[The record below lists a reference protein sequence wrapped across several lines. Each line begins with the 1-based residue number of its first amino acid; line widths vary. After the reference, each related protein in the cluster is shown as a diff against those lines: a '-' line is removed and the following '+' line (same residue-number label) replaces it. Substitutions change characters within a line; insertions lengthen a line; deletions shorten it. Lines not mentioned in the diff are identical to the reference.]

1 MRRFFAWL
9 GCLLGAL
16 WIFKWFRRG
25 SPPAPAADLAA
36 DPAEEL
42 RRKLE
47 ESRADEPTPTE
58 PSVAEPEAPEAGLDE
73 RRRAVHDRGR
83 AAIDAM
89 RVPPDEPADS

>member
-1 MRRFFAWL
+1 MRRFVTWI

-16 WIFKWFRRG
+16 WIFRWFRRG
-25 SPPAPAADLAA
+25 SPPEPTA

-42 RRKLE
+42 RRRLD
-47 ESRADEPTPTE
+47 ESRADEQAPAE
-58 PSVAEPEAPEAGLDE
+58 PPAAEPEAPAAGLDE

-89 RVPPDEPADS
+89 RGRPDDPGDS

>member
-1 MRRFFAWL
+1 MRRVVTGL

-16 WIFKWFRRG
+16 WIFRWFRR
-25 SPPAPAADLAA
+25 SAQPEPAA

-42 RRKLE
+42 RRKLD
-47 ESRADEPTPTE
+47 ESRTEDQVPAEPAA
-58 PSVAEPEAPEAGLDE
+58 AEPEALPAGLEE

-89 RVPPDEPADS
+89 RAPPDEPGDS

>member
-1 MRRFFAWL
+1 MRRFLAWL
-9 GCLLGAL
+9 GCAIGAA
-16 WIFKWFRRG
+16 WIFRRLRR
-25 SPPAPAADLAA
+25 SEPDPAA

-47 ESRADEPTPTE
+47 ASREDEPASAE
-58 PSVAEPEAPEAGLDE
+58 PSVAEPEAQEAGLDE

-89 RVPPDEPADS
+89 RARPDEPKDG

>member
-16 WIFKWFRRG
+16 WIFRWFRRG
-25 SPPAPAADLAA
+25 SPPEPAV

-47 ESRADEPTPTE
+47 ESRSDEAAPAAPPLAE
-58 PSVAEPEAPEAGLDE
+58 AEEPEAPEAGLDE

-89 RVPPDEPADS
+89 RVRPDEPADS

>member
-16 WIFKWFRRG
+16 WIFRWFRRG
-25 SPPAPAADLAA
+25 SPPAAPAA

-47 ESRADEPTPTE
+47 ESRADEPAPAE
-58 PSVAEPEAPEAGLDE
+58 PSAAEPEAPQAGLDE

-89 RVPPDEPADS
+89 RAPPDEPADS

>member
-1 MRRFFAWL
+1 MRRFLAWL
-9 GCLLGAL
+9 GCAIGAA
-16 WIFKWFRRG
+16 WIFRRLRR
-25 SPPAPAADLAA
+25 SEPDPAA

-47 ESRADEPTPTE
+47 ASREDEPVELPVEET
-58 PSVAEPEAPEAGLDE
+58 PEAGLDE

-89 RVPPDEPADS
+89 QARPNDPGDS

>member
-1 MRRFFAWL
+1 MRRFLAWL
-9 GCLLGAL
+9 GCAVGVA
-16 WIFKWFRRG
+16 WILRRLRR
-25 SPPAPAADLAA
+25 SVPEPAAP

-47 ESRADEPTPTE
+47 ASRADEPVP
-58 PSVAEPEAPEAGLDE
+58 PPAEPEPPEAGLDE

-89 RVPPDEPADS
+89 RVRPDDPGDS

>member
-1 MRRFFAWL
+1 MRRFLAWL
-9 GCLLGAL
+9 GCAIGAA
-16 WIFKWFRRG
+16 WIFRRLRR
-25 SPPAPAADLAA
+25 SEPDPAA

-47 ESRADEPTPTE
+47 ASREDEPVGLPVEETPD
-58 PSVAEPEAPEAGLDE
+58 AGLDE

-89 RVPPDEPADS
+89 QARPNDPRDS

>member
-1 MRRFFAWL
+1 MRRFFTWL

-16 WIFKWFRRG
+16 WIFRWFRRG
-25 SPPAPAADLAA
+25 SPPEPAA

-47 ESRADEPTPTE
+47 ESRVDEPAPAE
-58 PSVAEPEAPEAGLDE
+58 PPAPEPEAPEAGLDE

-89 RVPPDEPADS
+89 RARPDEPGDS

>member
-1 MRRFFAWL
+1 MRRFVTWL

-16 WIFKWFRRG
+16 WIFKRFRRG
-25 SPPAPAADLAA
+25 TPPEPAA

-42 RRKLE
+42 RRKLD
-47 ESRADEPTPTE
+47 ESRGGEPAPAEPPT
-58 PSVAEPEAPEAGLDE
+58 AEPEAPEAGLEE

-89 RVPPDEPADS
+89 RGRPDESEDS

>member
-16 WIFKWFRRG
+16 WIFRWFRRG
-25 SPPAPAADLAA
+25 SSPAPAA

-47 ESRADEPTPTE
+47 ESREDEPASAE

-89 RVPPDEPADS
+89 RARRDEPKDS

>member
-9 GCLLGAL
+9 GCLLGAA
-16 WIFKWFRRG
+16 WIFRWFRRAP
-25 SPPAPAADLAA
+25 SPEPAAA

-47 ESRADEPTPTE
+47 ASREDEPAQPPAEETPE
-58 PSVAEPEAPEAGLDE
+58 EGLDE
-73 RRRAVHDRGR
+73 RRRAVHDRAR

-89 RVPPDEPADS
+89 RVRPDDAGDS

>member
-16 WIFKWFRRG
+16 WIFRWFRRG
-25 SPPAPAADLAA
+25 SPPAPAA

-47 ESRADEPTPTE
+47 ESRSDEPAPAE
-58 PSVAEPEAPEAGLDE
+58 PPAAEPEASATGLDE

-89 RVPPDEPADS
+89 RARPDEPADS

>member
-1 MRRFFAWL
+1 MRRFVAWL

-16 WIFKWFRRG
+16 WIFRWFRRG
-25 SPPAPAADLAA
+25 TPPEAAVP

-42 RRKLE
+42 RRRLE
-47 ESRADEPTPTE
+47 ASREEEPAQTSADE
-58 PSVAEPEAPEAGLDE
+58 VPEAGLDE

-89 RVPPDEPADS
+89 RVRPDDPGDS

>member
-1 MRRFFAWL
+1 MRRFATWI

-16 WIFKWFRRG
+16 WIFRWFRRG
-25 SPPAPAADLAA
+25 SSPEPTA

-47 ESRADEPTPTE
+47 ESRTDESAPAE
-58 PSVAEPEAPEAGLDE
+58 PASVEPEAPKAGLDE

-83 AAIDAM
+83 AAMDAM
-89 RVPPDEPADS
+89 RARPGDPEDS

>member
-16 WIFKWFRRG
+16 WIFRWFRRG
-25 SPPAPAADLAA
+25 SPPAPAA

-47 ESRADEPTPTE
+47 ESRADEPAPAE
-58 PSVAEPEAPEAGLDE
+58 PAAAEPEAPQAGLDE

-89 RVPPDEPADS
+89 RARPDEPADS